1 MSKPLVAIVGRPNV
15 GKSTFF
21 NRITGKRISI
31 IKDMPGVTRD
41 RIYADADWSGYD
53 FSLVDTGGIDLKNEN
68 EMQKEIMHQVKIATE
83 LADIIIFMVDG
94 QEGLTSADQDAADF
108 LRKSKKTI
116 MLVVNKIDNLGDDS
130 AYDFYR
136 LGLGDPYPISAGQG
150 KGLTELLDDLI
161 KHFTKVENTEEDKS
175 IKIAIV
181 GKPNAGKSSILNAL
195 LGEDRVVVSSV
206 AGTTRD
212 AIDTPFEYNGKHY
225 TLIDTAGMRR
235 KRGIKEDSIESYSVI
250 RALDAIR
257 RADLVL
263 VVFDAGDVI
272 SEQDVRIAGYVHEQ
286 GKPSVIIMNKWD
298 LIEKDTHTIEKYNDD
313 LLKSLAF
320 MSYFKSMYISALTRQ
335 RINKIMPIVEEV
347 WENTNRRIATGT
359 LNDILQQAILVN
371 EPKTKNGQRLK
382 ILYVTQVDVAPPT
395 FILFVNDAKLMH
407 FSYLRYIENTLR
419 RTIKFEGTPIRIFSR
434 DRSDK
439 E

>member
-235 KRGIKEDSIESYSVI
+235 KRGIEEDSIESYSVI